1 MSEIKKLYRTKKD
14 KLIAGVC
21 GGLGKYFKIDPV
33 FIRIIFAVGIIWNF
47 FTVIVYLLMWLI
59 VPEEPEDEK
68 DKNDYIN
75 IN

>member
-1 MSEIKKLYRTKKD
+1 MSEIKKLYRSRTN
-14 KLIAGVC
+14 KLLAGVC

-47 FTVIVYLLMWLI
+47 FTIIVYLLMWLI
-59 VPEEPEDEK
+59 VPEEPSDEN